1 MENIIFAVLVLGA
14 IAIVFGLILSVAAKV
29 FEVKVDE
36 RLPKI
41 QECLAGAN
49 CGGCGYPGCA
59 GCAEA
64 ILAGKAP
71 VTACAPAGAEGAAKI
86 AAIMGMEAPSGEKM
100 VAHVI
105 CNGGDAAVKNF
116 EYVGIAD
123 CVGALKVAGGP
134 TACSFGC
141 LGFGDCVAVCAF
153 DAIHINLETG
163 LPEVDEDKCT
173 SCGAC
178 VKACPKNIIE
188 LRKKG
193 PKSRRIFVSCVNKDK
208 GGVAKKACAN
218 ACIGC
223 GKCAKECP
231 FEAITVENN
240 VAYIDYTKCRLC
252 RKCVAVCPTG
262 AIHELNF
269 PPRKEA
275 APAVD
280 ADKIKPAT
288 APKPAAPKADA
299 PKTEAPKKESPKAEA
314 PTANATPNAETPKI
328 ETKEETIQK

>member
-1 MENIIFAVLVLGA
+1 MSQVAS
-14 IAIVFGLILSVAAKV
+14 IL
-29 FEVKVDE
+29 
-36 RLPKI
+36 
-41 QECLAGAN
+41 
-49 CGGCGYPGCA
+49 
-59 GCAEA
+59 
-64 ILAGKAP
+64 
-71 VTACAPAGAEGAAKI
+71 
-86 AAIMGMEAPSGEKM
+86 GMEAGSAEPM
-100 VAHVI
+100 VAVVR
-105 CNGGDAAVKNF
+105 CNGTCAARPRVNQ
-116 EYVGIAD
+116 YDGVQSCAIAST
-123 CVGALKVAGGP
+123 LYGGE
-134 TACSFGC
+134 TGCSFGC
-141 LGFGDCVAVCAF
+141 LGYGDCVSVCNF
-153 DAIHINLETG
+153 DAIHINPETG
-163 LPEVDEDKCT
+163 LAEVDEEKCT

-178 VKACPKNIIE
+178 VKACPKSIIE

-240 VAYIDYTKCRLC
+240 LAYIDYTKCRLC

-280 ADKIKPAT
+280 ADKVKPAA
-288 APKPAAPKADA
+288 APKPVAPKAEA
-299 PKTEAPKKESPKAEA
+299 PEVSATPKTEAPKV
-314 PTANATPNAETPKI
+314 
-328 ETKEETIQK
+328 ETKEETNQK

>member
-141 LGFGDCVAVCAF
+141 LGFGSCVAACQF
-153 DAIHINLETG
+153 DALHINDKG
-163 LPEVDEDKCT
+163 VAEVDKEKCT
-173 SCGAC
+173 
-178 VKACPKNIIE
+178 N
-188 LRKKG
+188 
-193 PKSRRIFVSCVNKDK
+193 
-208 GGVAKKACAN
+208 
-218 ACIGC
+218 
-223 GKCAKECP
+223 
-231 FEAITVENN
+231 
-240 VAYIDYTKCRLC
+240 
-252 RKCVAVCPTG
+252 
-262 AIHELNF
+262 
-269 PPRKEA
+269 
-275 APAVD
+275 
-280 ADKIKPAT
+280 
-288 APKPAAPKADA
+288 
-299 PKTEAPKKESPKAEA
+299 
-314 PTANATPNAETPKI
+314 
-328 ETKEETIQK
+328 